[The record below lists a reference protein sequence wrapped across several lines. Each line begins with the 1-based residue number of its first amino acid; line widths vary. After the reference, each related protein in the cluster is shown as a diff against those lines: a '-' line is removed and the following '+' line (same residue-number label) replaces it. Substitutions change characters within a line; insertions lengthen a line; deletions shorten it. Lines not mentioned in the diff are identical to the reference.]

1 MIADS
6 DHVVKSITLSL
17 TAIAFLTEDELEI
30 FGSKDGADSVLSD
43 DGECEWIAP
52 ERRGASGLFEDELV

>member
-52 ERRGASGLFEDELV
+52 